1 MISRYL
7 AWEVL
12 FLEVE
17 NKKNFSWNRVGR
29 YKFGC
34 GYFEFEV
41 PVGHSDGVVRI
52 RWIPGR
58 RGMG

>member
-1 MISRYL
+1 M
-7 AWEVL
+7 L

-17 NKKNFSWNRVGR
+17 NKRNFSWNRVGR